1 MLCLFTVIQSFFAPK
16 SMPMRTAILVNDI
29 FNFVCPQYTSL
40 STNFTRSLY
49 SYIVFTLAR
58 NHFVI
63 HHIVFPVPLTSPGT
77 CWRHSEPTTIT
88 VTKVIPAT
96 TIVYLSSVIPL
107 DSKSMV
113 HIYSEAIQ

>member
-1 MLCLFTVIQSFFAPK
+1 MLCLFTVIQSFFATN
-16 SMPMRTAILVNDI
+16 SMPLRPAILVNDI

-63 HHIVFPVPLTSPGT
+63 HHIVVPIPLTSPGT

-113 HIYSEAIQ
+113 HIYSEVIQ